1 MQAQLESER
10 KASRAAL
17 ANEQEGI
24 KLVQVSRQSAVCS
37 ACLKM
42 CVLQV
47 MGSMD
52 QYLRCGADAL
62 LSVFLLST

>member
-10 KASRAAL
+10 KATEAAL
-17 ANEQEGI
+17 ANEQER
-24 KLVQVSRQSAVCS
+24 KNLVQVSWRSGVCS
-37 ACLKM
+37 ACLKT
-42 CVLQV
+42 CVLQA

-52 QYLRCGADAL
+52 QYLWCCADAL